1 MKWLA
6 LKMVN
11 LQMASLQIS
20 CHLLEEQMGSAIR
33 ETWSV

>member
-20 CHLLEEQMGSAIR
+20 CNLQEAQMGLAIK
-33 ETWSV
+33 ETWSD